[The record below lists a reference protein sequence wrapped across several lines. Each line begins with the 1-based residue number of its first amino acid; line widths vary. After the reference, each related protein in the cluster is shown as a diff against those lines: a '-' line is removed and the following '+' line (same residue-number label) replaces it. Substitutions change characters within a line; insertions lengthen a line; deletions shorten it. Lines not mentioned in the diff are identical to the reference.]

1 MEGRMDLLKR
11 FLLDEDGIMKTVA
24 PIPVGASK
32 EEVEEAVVAG
42 KIALYDDGRGII
54 SKAPWKEEDGK
65 AMIETATERS
75 ISCCGGSSR
84 RDGNH
89 QR

>member
-1 MEGRMDLLKR
+1 MLDDGNSGMEGRMDLSKR

-42 KIALYDDGRGII
+42 KIALYDDGREIF
-54 SKAPWKEEDGK
+54 SKAP
-65 AMIETATERS
+65 
-75 ISCCGGSSR
+75 
-84 RDGNH
+84 
-89 QR
+89 